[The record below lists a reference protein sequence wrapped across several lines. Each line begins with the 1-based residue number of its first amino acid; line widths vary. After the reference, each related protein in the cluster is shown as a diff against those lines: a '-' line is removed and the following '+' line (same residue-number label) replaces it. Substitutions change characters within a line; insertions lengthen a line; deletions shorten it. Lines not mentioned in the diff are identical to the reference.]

1 MQLKLKNTMEKYVIN
16 EKEEE
21 FLENGMMIEE
31 ASVMYGLDLFAKNN
45 SENTEIEIN
54 RFADII
60 YKNYLLI
67 KKAVD
72 ENNLSPKITMFVNVI
87 ILLKI
92 VGSFRKNVNGIAQN
106 QLLKEFMIAECNIT
120 FDSSMTFNIDTVKKI
135 SLNIGFDIDTV
146 VLDKIIDNI
155 NAMNIPLL
163 VNYHSGNI
171 NRIFGQVFEKIITK
185 KEIGAYYTGENTTKY
200 ITENTVIP
208 SCLMQWAKYDIVLNK
223 YLADYKAQNGL
234 SIIENSIKNNI
245 SLKKLL
251 FDLIQKFDNWALLKT
266 IQNIKIIDISCGS
279 GSFIFSS
286 YYLLKEILGQIKSEE
301 IDYDYSKIFE
311 NNLFGIDI
319 DEEAIHILKF
329 RILIENVIET
339 KTSTTYL
346 ELINNFIVGNSL
358 IHNKSRKKDLLF
370 SDNNKKNQSIFE
382 SNLCLVNIV
391 DGGGFDVVLGNPPYL
406 EYKNITSYKIEN
418 YRSEKCNNLYA
429 FVLEKNFDILKE
441 EGHLGMIIPISY
453 ISTKRMKP
461 IRSYLI
467 ENSNYQFCSNY
478 ADRPSCLFNGVH
490 QKLNIILLE
499 KQTSQSTKKVYT
511 TNYLHWYAESKD
523 EIYNDIHY
531 KENKFVTSDFLF
543 KIGNQIEESIIQK
556 LCFSS
561 RKSLVENFVPHSN
574 HTVWLNMR
582 MTFWNKSFM
591 KPQKSNEYKAFFFQ
605 SSENAMLF
613 SALLNS
619 NIFFFY
625 WECIS
630 DVWHITLKDLS
641 CLRVDFASF
650 SVEQKEQ
657 ICNLYQELET
667 NLELNKKKIDSKQTE
682 FEYQHK
688 KDKILIDKIDLSF
701 KEYFYFT
708 EVEIEYL
715 KNYQLKFRLNG
726 ELSNYLEKQE

>member
-1 MQLKLKNTMEKYVIN
+1 
-16 EKEEE
+16 
-21 FLENGMMIEE
+21 
-31 ASVMYGLDLFAKNN
+31 
-45 SENTEIEIN
+45 
-54 RFADII
+54 
-60 YKNYLLI
+60 
-67 KKAVD
+67 
-72 ENNLSPKITMFVNVI
+72 
-87 ILLKI
+87 
-92 VGSFRKNVNGIAQN
+92 
-106 QLLKEFMIAECNIT
+106 
-120 FDSSMTFNIDTVKKI
+120 
-135 SLNIGFDIDTV
+135 
-146 VLDKIIDNI
+146 
-155 NAMNIPLL
+155 MNIHLL
-163 VNYHSGNI
+163 VNHYFYDI

-200 ITENTVIP
+200 ITENTIIP
-208 SCLMQWAKYDIVLNK
+208 SCIMQWAKSDIALNE
-223 YLADYKAQNGL
+223 YLENYKAQNGL
-234 SIIENSIKNNI
+234 SFIENSIKNNI
-245 SLKKLL
+245 SLKGIL
-251 FDLIQKFDNWALLKT
+251 FDLIQKFDNLALLNT

-286 YYLLKEILGQIKSEE
+286 YYLLKEILGQLKSVE

-311 NNLFGIDI
+311 HNLFGIDI
-319 DEEAIHILKF
+319 DEEAIN
-329 RILIENVIET
+329 ILIENLVET

-346 ELINNFIVGNSL
+346 KLINNFIVGNSL

-382 SNLCLVNIV
+382 SNLSLVNIV

-418 YRSEKCNNLYA
+418 FRSEKCNNLYA

-467 ENSNYQFCSNY
+467 ENSNYQFCSSY

-499 KQTSQSTKKVYT
+499 KQISQSTKKIYT
-511 TNYLHWYAESKD
+511 TNYLHWYSENKD

-531 KENKFVTSDFLF
+531 KENKFDTTDFLF
-543 KIGNQIEESIIQK
+543 KIGNEIEENIIQK

-561 RKSLVENFVPHSN
+561 QKSLAENFVPHSN
-574 HTVWLNMR
+574 HIVWLNMR

-591 KPQKSNEYKAFFFQ
+591 KPQKSNEYKTFLFQ
-605 SSENAMLF
+605 SKENAMLF

-630 DVWHITLKDLS
+630 DVWHIILKDLS
-641 CLRVDFASF
+641 FLRIDFDNF
-650 SVEQKEQ
+650 NTEQKKQ
-657 ICNLYQELET
+657 ICDLYKELET
-667 NLELNKKKIDSKQTE
+667 NLELNKRKIDTKQTE

-688 KDKILIDKIDLSF
+688 KDKALIDKIDLLF
-701 KEYFYFT
+701 KDYFAFT
-708 EVEIEYL
+708 ETEIAYL

-726 ELSNYLEKQE
+726 ELSNYLEKLEQ